1 MDWNNG
7 TIFRVFVNAGDDQE
21 TSLDQNAG
29 VSSTVDL
36 KVDIAQG
43 DLTGNVFVGIENFVI
58 KPRVS
63 HDNLG
68 VQNHLQ
74 NFWASRKYLQFESY
88 QLAPYIDYTSQHIT
102 SASNGAERSQN
113 MSRNTQVFARLPLV
127 ASPTLGNAL
136 KTTEATFAGDRVI
149 NKDSVLYEMRN
160 NPLALS
166 NGRLR
171 FRILDEYGEELPSE
185 FGTQLN
191 TASVSAILSLAF
203 TLVIYKPR
211 ENYP

>member
-7 TIFRVFVNAGDDQE
+7 TIYRVFVNAGDDQE
-21 TSLDQNAG
+21 TNIDSNLGVNSTLDI
-29 VSSTVDL
+29 

-63 HDNLG
+63 NGTLG
-68 VQNHLQ
+68 AQNALQ

-88 QLAPYIDYTSQHIT
+88 QLAPYIDFTSQHIT
-102 SASNGAERSQN
+102 SATNGAERSQN
-113 MSRNTQVFARLPLV
+113 GSRNTQIFARLPLI
-127 ASPTLGNAL
+127 ASPTLGNSQ

-171 FRILDEYGEELPSE
+171 FRILDEYGEVLPSE
-185 FGTQLN
+185 FGSSANKVPVT
-191 TASVSAILSLAF
+191 AILSLAF